1 MQQALRI
8 VTRKCGYMIQFPKSF
23 DVAVQAYIKE
33 RGDNAKLKEIRED
46 VERWRNAFN
55 SQHQSIDI
63 VSQSAQS
70 KQLPS
75 SPVLKYKAVK
85 KQVLEYGPRE
95 VVAYLASRLPSSYAL
110 HRRVLQEL
118 KDLDS
123 QFTPQSVIDFG
134 CGPGVGLMSTRDVW
148 SNHKCNVLDEY
159 YGIDVSQQ
167 MLDAA
172 EYFGQLPPLI
182 VHDNSS
188 DSEHSSTTKLRLERY
203 ISLSDPKKY
212 NLAICA
218 NLLTELPSDNS
229 RRMTLD
235 ALWQKTGKYLVV
247 IEHGSAEG
255 FRIVNAARDYLLNR
269 YGPNAEG
276 ELSESCSVIAPCP
289 HSQKCPISSK
299 QTDDSPGVCRFKQRN
314 GMSQLLINL
323 KKSKSNFEDWNY
335 SYFIMRKNERVTLDN
350 TEQQGCMNDGHS
362 IDLDHSRILGKKL
375 RQSGLVELEVCAPSG
390 QLETIQLS
398 KRDDGKDLFKLARKS
413 IPGQRW
419 INNRQQTV
427 PNDGTTE
434 VQAQS
439 QNAEKLQNQN
449 DVLSQ

>member
-1 MQQALRI
+1 MQQSLRI

-33 RGDNAKLKEIRED
+33 QGDNAKLKEIRED

-70 KQLPS
+70 KLPS
-75 SPVLKYKAVK
+75 SPLLKYKAVK

-95 VVAYLASRLPSSYAL
+95 VVAYLTSRLPSSYAL
-110 HRRVLQEL
+110 HRRVLEEL

-134 CGPGVGLMSTRDVW
+134 CGPGVGLMSARDVW
-148 SNHKCNVLDEY
+148 SNHKYNVLDEY

-172 EYFGQLPPLI
+172 DYFGQLPPSMD
-182 VHDNSS
+182 HDSSDVSS
-188 DSEHSSTTKLRLERY
+188 DSEHYNTTKMRLERY

-235 ALWQKTGKYLVV
+235 ALWQKTGKYLLV
-247 IEHGSAEG
+247 IEHGSTEG
-255 FRIVNAARDYLLNR
+255 FRIVNAARDYLLNT
-269 YGPNAEG
+269 YGLNAEG

-289 HSQKCPISSK
+289 HSQKCPIISK
-299 QTDDSPGVCRFKQRN
+299 QTDGAPGVCRFKQRN

-323 KKSKSNFEDWNY
+323 KKSKRNFEDWNY
-335 SYFIMRKNERVTLDN
+335 SYFILRKNERVTIDS
-350 TEQQGCMNDGHS
+350 TEQGCMSDGHS
-362 IDLDHSRILGKKL
+362 IDLNYSRILGKKL

-390 QLETIQLS
+390 QLETVQIS

-419 INNRQQTV
+419 ITNREQTV
-427 PNDGTTE
+427 PYDGTVE
-434 VQAQS
+434 VQTKS
-439 QNAEKLQNQN
+439 QNTEENVNLE
-449 DVLSQ
+449 